1 MLESLLASGR
11 HKGALELSMR
21 SPSTHSQPIVRV
33 RESRRVKS
41 YIL

>member
-11 HKGALELSMR
+11 HKGALGLSMG
-21 SPSTHSQPIVRV
+21 SPSAHSRPIVGV
-33 RESRRVKS
+33 RGLRRVKS